1 MYIPKLF
8 HETNWPEIRRV
19 IQENSFGTVISCN
32 AGVPVATHVPL
43 RLVESADGTAR
54 LQGHMSKANQQWRLF
69 EPDGA
74 GQAGRALAIFMGGDA
89 YVSPRWYDHVNVP
102 TWNYM
107 AVHVYGK
114 PRLVSDPGEMHELMK
129 GLVDRYEG
137 LPEESADGTTAKGRY
152 TIEGLPPDFLAG
164 QMKGIVGFEILV
176 DEIQA
181 SFKLSQNRDQKN
193 HENVIA
199 ELRESD
205 DQKAHKVAD
214 AMANR
219 RCPGQ

>member
-1 MYIPKLF
+1 MYIPRLF

-19 IQENSFGTVISCN
+19 IQENSFATVISCN

-43 RLVESADGTAR
+43 RLVESADGTAK
-54 LQGHMSKANQQWRLF
+54 LQGHMSKANQHWRLL
-69 EPDGA
+69 EPDGT
-74 GQAGRALAIFMGGDA
+74 GQAARALAIFMGGDA

-114 PRLVSDPGEMHELMK
+114 PRIVSDPGEMHALMK

-137 LPEESADGTTAKGRY
+137 GPEESAAGTTAKDRY

-181 SFKLSQNRDQKN
+181 SFKLSQNRDEKN

-199 ELRESD
+199 ELRKSE

-219 RCPGQ
+219 RRTKS

>member
-1 MYIPKLF
+1 MYIPRLF
-8 HETNWPEIRRV
+8 HETSWPEIRRV

-43 RLVESADGTAR
+43 RLVESADGTAK
-54 LQGHMSKANQQWRLF
+54 LQGHMSKANQHWRLF

-89 YVSPRWYDHVNVP
+89 YVSPRWYDHINVP

-114 PRLVSDPGEMHELMK
+114 PRVVSDPGEMHELMK

-137 LPEESADGTTAKGRY
+137 LPEESVDGTTAKSRY

-181 SFKLSQNRDQKN
+181 SFKLSQNRDEKN
-193 HENVIA
+193 HENVMA
-199 ELRESD
+199 ELRKSE

-214 AMANR
+214 AMANHR
-219 RCPGQ
+219 RTKS